1 MDCPRCGGVLATFA
15 VEATGE
21 SAVVCDSCGFV
32 GVAASHEQEES
43 NVESWDQAIE
53 RFEAAGVP
61 LDRTRQVRRADAV
74 SVPTSDSG
82 SGSGVDAD
90 TFEESVTVAAALRGD
105 DGPEP
110 TESGGSEH
118 GGDAD
123 GSDDSSDRS

>member
-43 NVESWDQAIE
+43 DVESWDQAIE

-74 SVPTSDSG
+74 SVPTNDSDSG
-82 SGSGVDAD
+82 VNAD

-105 DGPEP
+105 DSPEP
-110 TESGGSEH
+110 TDSDGYER

-123 GSDDSSDRS
+123 GSGDSSDES